1 MKQCREC
8 EAIIPDDAKLCPHCR
23 VAQRHGEWLP
33 QATLVG
39 LSVAAALAVVLEGC
53 PGLPLG

>member
-8 EAIIPDDAKLCPHCR
+8 EAVIPDDAKLCPHCR
-23 VAQRHGEWLP
+23 VAQRRGDWLP

-39 LSVAAALAVVLEGC
+39 MSVAAAVAVLLEGC
-53 PGLPLG
+53 PGGLLG

>member
-1 MKQCREC
+1 MKSCRKC

-23 VAQRHGEWLP
+23 VAQRHGDWLP

-39 LSVAAALAVVLEGC
+39 LTAAAAIAVLLEAC
-53 PGLPLG
+53 PAPPG

>member
-8 EAIIPDDAKLCPHCR
+8 ESIIPDDAKLCPHCR
-23 VAQRHGEWLP
+23 VSQRRGDWLP

-39 LSVAAALAVVLEGC
+39 LSVAAAAAVLLEAC
-53 PGLPLG
+53 PGGIIG